1 MMFAGQGRFAGGGA
15 KSGAKRF
22 HMSLSDPKSFLKS
35 GHTPTLFA
43 AFLYFDI
50 SFMVWVLLGPLG
62 VQIAKLLSL
71 DPAQKGLMVAVP
83 VLAGALLRIPFGLAT
98 DRFGAKITAIVTQIA
113 LTIGLVYIW
122 VAGIPSYHAVLI
134 LGVVLGIGGA
144 SFAIA
149 LPLASRWYPPEH
161 QGTAMGIAGAGNIG
175 TVVTALFAPELAKTF
190 GVPAVFGICAVIMA
204 VTVVVF
210 TLLAKNPPTY
220 SYPKPFGDYFK
231 VLRFPDTWCFMG
243 FYGVTFGGFVGLSAA
258 LTLYFHGVYGLTA
271 VHAGF
276 ATAACAFVGGSIRPF
291 GGFLADKFGG
301 VRVLSA
307 YYIMAAAALIVLA
320 FPISSFWLSLLVF
333 LIVMSAFGMGDGAV
347 FQLIPIRFGKEI
359 GTVTGFVGMA
369 GGVGGF
375 YLASSLGFSKQLTGA
390 YSVGFLIF
398 AVLALIAFIGL
409 QAVKRRWRAD
419 FASVGDV
426 TSIVR
431 V

>member
-1 MMFAGQGRFAGGGA
+1 
-15 KSGAKRF
+15 
-22 HMSLSDPKSFLKS
+22 MSRMESKSFIDS

-62 VQIAKLLSL
+62 VQIAKILSL

-98 DRFGAKITAIVTQIA
+98 DRFGAKITAIVTQVA
-113 LTIGLVYIW
+113 LTIGLVAIW
-122 VAGIPSYHAVLI
+122 LLGIPSYGAVLL

-161 QGTAMGIAGAGNIG
+161 QGAAMGIAGAGNIG
-175 TVVTALFAPELAKTF
+175 TVVTALFAPTLAKDL
-190 GVPAVFGICAVIMA
+190 GVPDVFGICAVIMA
-204 VTVVVF
+204 LTILVF
-210 TLLAKNPPTY
+210 TIMAKNPPNKA
-220 SYPKPFGDYFK
+220 PVKPIADYFK
-231 VLRFPDTWCFMG
+231 VLALPDTWFFMG

-276 ATAACAFVGGSIRPF
+276 ATAACAFVGGSIRPL
-291 GGFLADKFGG
+291 GGFLADRMGG

-307 YYIMAAAALIVLA
+307 LYILAAVALIVLS
-320 FPISSFWLSLLVF
+320 FSIPSFWLALAVF
-333 LIVMSAFGMGDGAV
+333 LVVMAAFGMGDGAV

-359 GTVTGFVGMA
+359 GMVTGFVGMA
-369 GGVGGF
+369 GGIGGF

-390 YSVGFLIF
+390 YSMGFLIF
-398 AVLALIAFIGL
+398 AALALIAFAGL

-426 TSIVR
+426 TAIVR

>member
-1 MMFAGQGRFAGGGA
+1 
-15 KSGAKRF
+15 
-22 HMSLSDPKSFLKS
+22 MSISDSKSFLKS

-50 SFMVWVLLGPLG
+50 SFMIWVLLGPLG

-71 DPAQKGLMVAVP
+71 DPAQKGLMVAIP

-98 DRFGAKITAIVTQIA
+98 DRFGAKITAIVTQVM

-122 VAGIPSYHAVLI
+122 IAGIPSYQAVLL

-161 QGTAMGIAGAGNIG
+161 QGAAMGVAGAGNIG
-175 TVVTALFAPELAKTF
+175 TVLTALFAPELAKLF
-190 GVPAVFGICAVIMA
+190 GVPNVFGICAVIMA
-204 VTVVVF
+204 LTILVF
-210 TLLAKNPPTY
+210 TVMAKNPPVKTA
-220 SYPKPFGDYFK
+220 PKPFGEYFK
-231 VLRFPDTWCFMG
+231 VLALPDTWCFMG

-276 ATAACAFVGGSIRPF
+276 ATAACAFVGGSIRPV
-291 GGFLADKFGG
+291 GGMLADRLGG
-301 VRVLSA
+301 IRVLGA
-307 YYIMAAAALIVLA
+307 LYILAAAALIVLS
-320 FPISSFWLSLLVF
+320 FSIPSFWLALLVF
-333 LIVMSAFGMGDGAV
+333 LVVMSAFGMGDGAV
-347 FQLIPIRFGKEI
+347 FQLIPIRLGKEI

-390 YSVGFLIF
+390 YSMGFLIF
-398 AVLALIAFIGL
+398 AALALIAFAGL
-409 QAVKRRWRAD
+409 QVVKRRWRAD